1 MTESNT
7 SNSRGPLEGVRV
19 LDFSS
24 FIAGS
29 YAGQLLGEFG
39 ANVIKIEHVT
49 GDGARHWGPFL
60 RGESSFF
67 QNWNRNKR
75 GIAVDLTTDDGRS
88 VIRKLAREADV
99 AVENFRLGVTDRL
112 GISYDALSKEN
123 KRLIYCSITA
133 YGVEGPLAS
142 RPGYDPILQS
152 FSGAVFNA
160 ERYCG
165 SKAINSVAF
174 SDYGAGLLAYGSIT
188 AALYHRE
195 RTGEGQLIRT
205 SLLQSA
211 MAMQSHMYCEAHDAD
226 PEPPFGIYPYR
237 LFETQDSLIFIAGPT
252 DKFWGILC
260 DAIELPELAEAP
272 YRTNAD
278 RVTRAEELT
287 ERLTPVFKQKT
298 TDEWETLLVS
308 RGFPCG
314 PARTFAE
321 CFAHPQVAALDMRAT
336 VDHTSIGKLD
346 CPGVPVHFSA
356 TPGAINRAAPL
367 LGEHSREILTEAGYS
382 DADIGALHDA
392 GVVGMGQ
399 SEASKPKGSST

>member
-1 MTESNT
+1 METRHHNPP
-7 SNSRGPLEGVRV
+7 RGPLENVRV

-39 ANVIKIEHVT
+39 ANVIKIEHIV

-75 GIAVDLTTDDGRS
+75 GIAVDLTTEEGRS
-88 VIRKLAREADV
+88 VIHRLAREADV
-99 AVENFRLGVTDRL
+99 VVENFRKGVTDRL
-112 GISYDALSKEN
+112 GIAYDTLSKEN
-123 KRLIYCSITA
+123 ERLIYCSITA
-133 YGVEGPLAS
+133 YGTEGPLAS

-174 SDYGAGLLAYGSIT
+174 SDYGAGLLAYGSIS

-195 RTGEGQLIRT
+195 QTGKGQLIRT

-211 MAMQSHMYCEAHDAD
+211 MAMQSHMYCEAHEVE

-237 LFETQDSLIFIAGPT
+237 LFETKDSLIFIAGPT
-252 DKFWGILC
+252 DKFWAILC
-260 DAIELPELAEAP
+260 DAIGQPELAEAP

-278 RVTRAEELT
+278 RVTQAEELT
-287 ERLTPVFKQKT
+287 ERLSPILKQKT
-298 TDEWETLLVS
+298 TDEWETLLVE

-314 PARTFAE
+314 PARTFQE
-321 CFAHPQVAALDMRAT
+321 CFAHPQVAALDMRTT
-336 VDHTSIGKLD
+336 VDHPSIGKVD
-346 CPGVPVHFSA
+346 CPGVPVHFGA
-356 TPGAINRAAPL
+356 TPGAVHRAAPL
-367 LGEHSREILTEAGYS
+367 LGEHTREVLVEAGYTE
-382 DADIGALHDA
+382 ADISEMSES
-392 GVVGMGQ
+392 GVVGLG
-399 SEASKPKGSST
+399 ETDASKPKG